1 MYDDYTKETRL
12 MQNPECPRCQKA
24 GKVKA
29 KGSAAT
35 ITCPLC
41 KGLGEIPPLHAVVES
56 ETSLALYYWECAC
69 DIKKYDMTLSYVH
82 PSNHEVCEKC
92 GAEAK
97 NAPRSPA
104 GYAQAFYSILY
115 DLDMDIEYPP
125 DKTE

>member
-1 MYDDYTKETRL
+1 MLIDYTKETRL
-12 MQNPECPRCQKA
+12 MQKLECPRCKKT

-29 KGSAAT
+29 KGSGAT

-41 KGLGEIPPLHAVVES
+41 KGLGEIPPLHAVVEN
-56 ETSLALYYWECAC
+56 ETSLALYYWECKC
-69 DIKKYDMTLSYVH
+69 EIKKYGMTLRYVH

-92 GAEAK
+92 GAKAK
-97 NAPRSPA
+97 DAPLSPA

-115 DLDMDIEYPP
+115 DLDMEIEYPS